1 MSTQPLGQSPGV
13 KSIFLL
19 GATGYVGGQVL
30 LTFAHDFPAFPIRA
44 LVRNVTP
51 SKVAQLQSLHS
62 KLDVVEGS
70 LSDID
75 VIETESKNA
84 DVVIDV
90 AVAGDTNSVNAI
102 LRGLQQRSR
111 SYAPT
116 LPPIYI
122 HMSGTGITGDNAR
135 GDLYAPERLWVDTE
149 FDLNHIKSDLLANAC
164 KAIVDAGRNGEIRTM
179 VVLPGLIYGVG
190 PGLQKISLPHRIFL
204 DLASQAG
211 HSGTF
216 GSGRN
221 ISGYVH
227 VKDVASAVSAVLKG
241 ALHGGKNGEQIGQGK
256 EGFYFVLSKYMTSI
270 GEFSS
275 IIGEVSRAFSF
286 VETAG
291 QSLILSIHLAS
302 NVMRYSEFVQTLFK
316 QGLIAKTGAYPFAE
330 AIADKAG
337 AFGYTIFGS
346 SAFCRADRLTKE
358 LGWSAEHTEVESLYE
373 SLPKEVELAVK
384 EMGLKFSNI

>member
-164 KAIVDAGRNGEIRTM
+164 KAIVDAERNGEIRTM

-275 IIGEVSRAFSF
+275 IIGE
-286 VETAG
+286 
-291 QSLILSIHLAS
+291 
-302 NVMRYSEFVQTLFK
+302 TLFK